1 VIANGILFCKHH
13 HLLLHDRGYE
23 VVVDEDGDYWL
34 IPPKEIDD
42 DQLPVA
48 MPLKGRNLRDMLA
61 AHQRLHPDPAEHP
74 VDEPQLV

>member
-1 VIANGILFCKHH
+1 
-13 HLLLHDRGYE
+13 
-23 VVVDEDGDYWL
+23 
-34 IPPKEIDD
+34 
-42 DQLPVA
+42 